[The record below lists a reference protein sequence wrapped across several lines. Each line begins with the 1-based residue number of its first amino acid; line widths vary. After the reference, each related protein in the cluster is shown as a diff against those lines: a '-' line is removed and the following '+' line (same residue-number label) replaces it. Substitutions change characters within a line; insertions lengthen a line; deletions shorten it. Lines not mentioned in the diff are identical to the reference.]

1 LPVVIHGTVGCDLAA
16 QASSLAQLLIDPY
29 FRTYEGF
36 QKLIEKEW
44 IKNGHPFSSRCGHY
58 GTKGRAA
65 APQAPVFAMWLDA
78 VWQCTRQ
85 YPWEFEFNE
94 AFLLVLAKH
103 SFGSQ
108 YGTFLFD
115 NEQERAKAGASI
127 KTASLWSMVN
137 IPDERKRLSNPVY
150 QPSEQGWIRPSFKPE
165 SIQIWFAF
173 FGKGTPYLDFH
184 EEVGEL
190 MVFLKDRQNML
201 GEEVD
206 RSQAELDALEAELAA
221 ETAELEKELAAVE
234 TAAAAE

>member
-1 LPVVIHGTVGCDLAA
+1 MTSSQVISRVLVREQLPVVIHGTVGCDLAA

-108 YGTFLFD
+108 Y
-115 NEQERAKAGASI
+115 
-127 KTASLWSMVN
+127 VN
-137 IPDERKRLSNPVY
+137 IDDPTLPHF
-150 QPSEQGWIRPSFKPE
+150 PSESSRV
-165 SIQIWFAF
+165 
-173 FGKGTPYLDFH
+173 GT
-184 EEVGEL
+184 
-190 MVFLKDRQNML
+190 
-201 GEEVD
+201 
-206 RSQAELDALEAELAA
+206 
-221 ETAELEKELAAVE
+221 
-234 TAAAAE
+234 